1 MKKIKTMII
10 ENDTEKALFYESC
23 GVDRIFIDLE
33 RIGKEVRQGHL
44 DTFISNHRLDDLTKI
59 RNSIQ
64 KAEIITRVNPI
75 NPLSENEINDVLNI
89 GTDII
94 MLPMFQS
101 EDEVKR
107 FIEYVDGRA
116 KVNLLLETP
125 QAAKKIDDILCISG
139 IDEIHI
145 GLNDMHLA
153 MNLRFMFQL
162 LSLGFIDSIVKKI
175 KSVNMPYGI
184 GGVSTLDGGAVSGRL
199 VIQDYSRLGS
209 EFVILSRSFKKLVK
223 KEDFKKELEKI
234 INTYNEYSELNEN
247 EKNRAKKELDNEINE
262 VVRKL

>member
-1 MKKIKTMII
+1 MII
-10 ENDTEKALFYESC
+10 ENDTENALFYESC

-33 RIGKEVRQGHL
+33 RIGKKERQGHL

-59 RNSIQ
+59 RNCIQ

-75 NPLSENEINDVLNI
+75 NPLSENEINDVINI
-89 GTDII
+89 GTDIV
-94 MLPMFQS
+94 MLPMFQN
-101 EDEVKR
+101 EEEVKR

-125 QAAKKIDDILCISG
+125 QATKRLDNILCIKG

-145 GLNDMHLA
+145 GLNDMYLA

-162 LSLGFIDSIVKKI
+162 LSIGFIDSIVKKI
-175 KSVNMPYGI
+175 QSVNIPYGI

-223 KEDFKKELEKI
+223 KEDFKMELEKI
-234 INTYNEYSELNEN
+234 IDTFNEYPKLNEN
-247 EKNRAKKELDNEINE
+247 EKYLAKKELDDGINE